1 MNFTWY
7 DCNPMG
13 NDLISQVVTSLGADK
28 LTETAINLTQ
38 KVLHGENDYGVIT
51 EASDGSR
58 YMTLSKPDKVVMEA
72 PGDSLTATDYT
83 KNEADAGQQA
93 ASDNDSGDN
102 TLTATDYSAGDDDAG
117 GDDNQNDNPLGA
129 DDDTPDDNA
138 GGDDVGDDA
147 DGGDDDSL
155 DATDYTDNMGDDD
168 GSSDDSGMGDDSGD
182 SDSSMDSDN
191 SDSSNNNILVKNYSL
206 VRDFEKMFS
215 LIDDVSNTIES
226 TLKATSEENQVLVQ
240 VSRNLSSIKEFI
252 KTFIQ
257 FHFKDNDYEYNLYYY
272 MIAVQYL
279 RINLQ
284 MVEKIVHLG
293 DDRA

>member
-1 MNFTWY
+1 
-7 DCNPMG
+7 MG
-13 NDLISQVVTSLGADK
+13 
-28 LTETAINLTQ
+28 
-38 KVLHGENDYGVIT
+38 
-51 EASDGSR
+51 
-58 YMTLSKPDKVVMEA
+58 
-72 PGDSLTATDYT
+72 
-83 KNEADAGQQA
+83 
-93 ASDNDSGDN
+93 
-102 TLTATDYSAGDDDAG
+102 G
-117 GDDNQNDNPLGA
+117 GG
-129 DDDTPDDNA
+129 
-138 GGDDVGDDA
+138 
-147 DGGDDDSL
+147 DDSL

-168 GSSDDSGMGDDSGD
+168 SSDDSGMGDDSGS

-240 VSRNLSSIKEFI
+240 VSRNLANIKEFI